1 MAAPPTESIEDFPLN
16 DVRRVVARLI
26 SEVGVLRE
34 EVGVLRDEVLS
45 KDEEIGLLK
54 AKIAEQA
61 EEIARLKNLPKRPK
75 FKGRPSGM
83 EQSTSKPK
91 VEAGA
96 DKEAKRGRGSKRD
109 KLQVTREVKLKVA
122 PPPGARFRGYE
133 DVLVQDLKISVE
145 VVRYR
150 RERWE
155 TAQGERIVAAMPA
168 GIMGGFGPELR
179 RFIAVSHFQGQVTS
193 ERLMALL
200 NGMGLEISKRQV
212 VRLLSQGLEDLVE
225 EDAAVLKA
233 GLETAAWISVDD
245 TAARHAGEDCF
256 ATQLGDDRFT
266 VFRTGPSK
274 SRVNFL
280 SVLQAGERVFL
291 VDDEAL
297 VYMKELHMAASP
309 LALLAAHPD
318 KRFTDEAAWNAHL
331 EALGL
336 DKLEVHPD
344 PVKLATEGALWA
356 AVKEQGLLGQTVIV
370 SDGAGQFR
378 LTNNA
383 LCWVHSERL
392 VHKLQPTNPAH
403 RQAVEVTRTL
413 IWWFYRDLKA
423 YKLDP
428 DPKRARMMRARFD
441 RIFTRK
447 TGYILLDQLL
457 ARLHRRKADLLRVLD
472 RPEIPLHTNGSEND
486 IRALVTKRKISGGT
500 VSQAGRTARDVM
512 LGLAKT
518 CAKQGV
524 SFYRFLGDR
533 FAVPGAQ
540 PFTNLAV
547 LVRAAA

>member
-1 MAAPPTESIEDFPLN
+1 
-16 DVRRVVARLI
+16 
-26 SEVGVLRE
+26 
-34 EVGVLRDEVLS
+34 
-45 KDEEIGLLK
+45 
-54 AKIAEQA
+54 
-61 EEIARLKNLPKRPK
+61 
-75 FKGRPSGM
+75 M
-83 EQSTSKPK
+83 EQGTSGAKAGPK
-91 VEAGA
+91 TV
-96 DKEAKRGRGSKRD
+96 AKRGRGSKRD
-109 KLQVTREVKLKVA
+109 KLEVTREVKLKA
-122 PPPGARFRGYE
+122 AHPAGARFRGYE

-145 VVRYR
+145 VVLYR

-155 TAQGERIVAAMPA
+155 TAEGERIVAAMPA

-179 RFIAVSHFQGQVTS
+179 RFIAASHFQGQVTS

-225 EDAAVLKA
+225 EDEAVLKA
-233 GLETAAWISVDD
+233 GLATADWISVDD

-274 SRVNFL
+274 SRINFL
-280 SVLQAGERVFL
+280 SVLQAGETVFL

-297 VYMKELHMAASP
+297 AYMKGLNMAASP
-309 LALLAAHPD
+309 LALLAGHPD

-336 DKLEVHPD
+336 DQLEVHPD
-344 PVKLATEGALWA
+344 PLKVATEGALWA
-356 AVKEQGLLGQTVIV
+356 AVKQQGLLGETVIV

-392 VHKLQPTNPAH
+392 IHKLQPTNPIH

-413 IWWFYRDLKA
+413 IWWFYRDLEA

-441 RIFTRK
+441 RLFTRK

-486 IRALVTKRKISGGT
+486 IRAFVTKRKISGGT

-540 PFTNLAV
+540 PVTNLAH
-547 LVRAAA
+547 LVRATA

>member
-1 MAAPPTESIEDFPLN
+1 MTPPPTESFDDLPLK
-16 DVRRVVARLI
+16 DLRRVVATLVA
-26 SEVGVLRE
+26 EVGRLRE
-34 EVGVLRDEVLS
+34 AESVKDDE
-45 KDEEIGLLK
+45 IALLK
-54 AKIAEQA
+54 AKIVEQA
-61 EEIARLKNLPKRPK
+61 DEITRLKNLPKRPK

-83 EQSTSKPK
+83 EQATSRPK

-96 DKEAKRGRGSKRD
+96 DTGAKRGRGSKRD
-109 KLQVTREVKLKVA
+109 KLRVTREVKLKA
-122 PPPGARFRGYE
+122 THPPGARFRGYE

-155 TAQGERIVAAMPA
+155 TAEGERIVAAMPA

-179 RFIAVSHFQGQVTS
+179 RFITAGHFQGQVTS

-212 VRLLSQGLEDLVE
+212 VRLLSQGLEELVA
-225 EDAAVLKA
+225 EDVAVLKA
-233 GLETAAWISVDD
+233 GLATADWISVDD
-245 TAARHAGEDCF
+245 TTARHAREDCF

-274 SRVNFL
+274 SRINFL
-280 SVLQAGERVFL
+280 SVLQAGETAFL
-291 VDDEAL
+291 IDDEAL
-297 VYMKELHMAASP
+297 AYMKGLHMSASP

-336 DKLEVHPD
+336 DQLEVHPN
-344 PVKLATEGALWA
+344 PVDVATEGALWA
-356 AVKEQGLLGQTVIV
+356 AVKEQGLLGETVIV

-392 VHKLQPTNPAH
+392 VHKPQPTNPIH

-423 YKLDP
+423 YKLAP

-457 ARLHRRKADLLRVLD
+457 TRLHRRKADLLRVLD

-486 IRALVTKRKISGGT
+486 IRAFVTKRKISGGT
-500 VSQAGRTARDVM
+500 VSHAGRTARDVM

-518 CAKQGV
+518 CAKQGL

-533 FAVPGAQ
+533 FAVPGAT
-540 PFTNLAV
+540 PIPNLAD
-547 LVRAAA
+547 LVTAAA

>member
-1 MAAPPTESIEDFPLN
+1 MTRPPTESFDDLPLK
-16 DVRRVVARLI
+16 DLRRVVARLV
-26 SEVGVLRE
+26 SEVRRLRE
-34 EVGVLRDEVLS
+34 AERV

-91 VEAGA
+91 VEAGG
-96 DKEAKRGRGSKRD
+96 DKEAKRGRGSKGD

-122 PPPGARFRGYE
+122 PPSGARFRGYE

-155 TAQGERIVAAMPA
+155 TAEGERIVAAMPA

-179 RFIAVSHFQGQVTS
+179 RFIAASHFQGQVTS

-297 VYMKELHMAASP
+297 AYMRELHMAASP

-318 KRFTDEAAWNAHL
+318 KRFTDQAAWNAHL

-336 DKLEVHPD
+336 DQLEVHPD
-344 PVKLATEGALWA
+344 PVRVATEGALWA

-486 IRALVTKRKISGGT
+486 IRAFVTKRKISGGT
-500 VSQAGRTARDVM
+500 VSQAGKTARDVM
-512 LGLAKT
+512 LGLVKT

-540 PFTNLAV
+540 PITNLAV

>member
-1 MAAPPTESIEDFPLN
+1 MGGPPTESFDDLPLKN
-16 DVRRVVARLI
+16 LRRVVATLVL
-26 SEVGVLRE
+26 EVERLRE
-34 EVGVLRDEVLS
+34 ADSVKDDEIAV
-45 KDEEIGLLK
+45 LK
-54 AKIAEQA
+54 AKLVEQA

-83 EQSTSKPK
+83 EPGASGAKGGPK
-91 VEAGA
+91 TG
-96 DKEAKRGRGSKRD
+96 AKRGRGAKRD
-109 KLQVTREVKLKVA
+109 KLEVTREVKLKA
-122 PPPGARFRGYE
+122 GHPSGARFRGYE

-155 TAQGERIVAAMPA
+155 TAEGERIVAAMPA

-179 RFIAVSHFQGQVTS
+179 RFIAASHFQGQVTS

-212 VRLLSQGLEDLVE
+212 VRLLSQGLEELVE
-225 EDAAVLKA
+225 EDEAVLKA

-245 TAARHAGEDCF
+245 TAARHAGKDCF

-274 SRVNFL
+274 SRINFL

-297 VYMKELHMAASP
+297 AYMKELHMAASP

-336 DKLEVHPD
+336 DQLEVHPD
-344 PVKLATEGALWA
+344 PVKVATEGALWA
-356 AVKEQGLLGQTVIV
+356 AVKERGLLGQTVIV

-392 VHKLQPTNPAH
+392 VHKLQPTNPIH
-403 RQAVEVTRTL
+403 RQAVDVTRTL

-423 YKLDP
+423 YKLAP

-457 ARLHRRKADLLRVLD
+457 TRLHRRKSDLLRVLD

-486 IRALVTKRKISGGT
+486 IRAFVTKRKISGGT
-500 VSQAGRTARDVM
+500 VSLAGRTARDVM

-518 CAKQGV
+518 CAKQSI
-524 SFYRFLGDR
+524 SFYRFLGHR

-540 PFTNLAV
+540 PITHLAV

>member
-1 MAAPPTESIEDFPLN
+1 MTRPPTESFDDLPLK
-16 DVRRVVARLI
+16 DLRRVVATLV
-26 SEVGVLRE
+26 SEVGRLRE
-34 EVGVLRDEVLS
+34 TESV
-45 KDEEIGLLK
+45 KDDEIGLLK

-83 EQSTSKPK
+83 EQGTSGTKAGPK
-91 VEAGA
+91 TT
-96 DKEAKRGRGSKRD
+96 AKRGRGAKRD
-109 KLQVTREVKLKVA
+109 KLQVTREVKLEA
-122 PPPGARFRGYE
+122 AHPSGARFRGYE

-155 TAQGERIVAAMPA
+155 TAEGERIVAAMPA

-179 RFIAVSHFQGQVTS
+179 RFIAASHFQGQVTS

-225 EDAAVLKA
+225 EDEAVLKA

-266 VFRTGPSK
+266 VFRTCPSK
-274 SRVNFL
+274 SRINFL

-297 VYMKELHMAASP
+297 AYMKELHMAASP

-336 DKLEVHPD
+336 DQLEVHPD
-344 PVKLATEGALWA
+344 PVKVATEGALWA
-356 AVKEQGLLGQTVIV
+356 AVKERGLLGETVIV

-423 YKLDP
+423 YKLAP

-441 RIFTRK
+441 RIFTRN

-457 ARLHRRKADLLRVLD
+457 ARLHKRKADLLRVLD

-486 IRALVTKRKISGGT
+486 IRAFVTKLKISGGT
-500 VSQAGRTARDVM
+500 VSQAGKTARDVM

-540 PFTNLAV
+540 PITNLAV

>member
-1 MAAPPTESIEDFPLN
+1 MTRPPTESFDDLPLKEL
-16 DVRRVVARLI
+16 RRVVATLV
-26 SEVGVLRE
+26 SEVGRLRE
-34 EVGVLRDEVLS
+34 AESV

-83 EQSTSKPK
+83 EQSTSRPK

-122 PPPGARFRGYE
+122 PPSGARFRGYE

-179 RFIAVSHFQGQVTS
+179 RFIAASHFQGQVTS

-233 GLETAAWISVDD
+233 GLETADWISVDD

-274 SRVNFL
+274 SRINFL

-297 VYMKELHMAASP
+297 AYMKELHMAASP

-336 DKLEVHPD
+336 DQLEVHPD

-392 VHKLQPTNPAH
+392 IHKLQPTNPAH

-486 IRALVTKRKISGGT
+486 IRAFVTKRKISGGT
-500 VSQAGRTARDVM
+500 VSQAGKTARDVM